1 MRSRGL
7 VVAIAVV
14 LAVLA
19 AVGVIVYTSSVKK
32 SVQSEDTSLV
42 IVSKEDIP
50 SGTQLN
56 SLIDQDQFSQVR
68 VPNDALVTG
77 AVTSIDALRNQTT
90 SAPIYANEQIP
101 GSRLATGTSNNLNI
115 SDGHVGVG
123 VSIDGPA
130 AVNGSIQAGDHVV
143 VYATYPRGTV
153 VTRASLKQMLSPQQ
167 IQKFLQAMT
176 GGSGAPTQQQLV
188 ISLQSDVT
196 VTLVPTVK
204 VLTIQNPAVDE
215 TTGRSQGGASTL
227 ILDLTPT
234 DAQNLVFANDQAA
247 LYMGLLPPKNADSGY
262 NTPGTIGIP
271 IDTVT
276 GASGK

>member
-1 MRSRGL
+1 M
-7 VVAIAVV
+7 
-14 LAVLA
+14 
-19 AVGVIVYTSSVKK
+19 
-32 SVQSEDTSLV
+32 
-42 IVSKEDIP
+42 
-50 SGTQLN
+50 
-56 SLIDQDQFSQVR
+56 
-68 VPNDALVTG
+68 
-77 AVTSIDALRNQTT
+77 
-90 SAPIYANEQIP
+90 
-101 GSRLATGTSNNLNI
+101 
-115 SDGHVGVG
+115 
-123 VSIDGPA
+123 
-130 AVNGSIQAGDHVV
+130 